1 MTLRWASLTAIA
13 LVTIWMLPAPPVAMK
28 DRPSRATTERIPG
41 QSSTSPA
48 QSETNRPP
56 RTSSPYPQAYACPMH
71 LDVRSDEP
79 GKCPKCLM
87 PLAPLAPPTPG
98 EFDLRLTT
106 EPAAI
111 LPRRKL
117 TLRFTVI
124 NPKTDRQARDFVIMH
139 DELFHLFIVSQDMTH
154 FQHIHPTFQ
163 PDGSFVIETVLPQP
177 GVYKLYCD
185 FYPAEGLPQV
195 LHTHLVTAGF
205 QPDLF
210 ASIPQLTPDT
220 TLTRIADG
228 MKIDLTLDP
237 PTIIAGRETTLKY
250 HLTDEKT
257 GEPVTDLRPYL
268 AAWGH
273 TLILSQDQSDYIHSH
288 PTETVPDNADRETLR
303 GGPDVT
309 FTALFPRPGIYRI
322 WTQFLRGETLTTV
335 SFTARAERLR

>member
-1 MTLRWASLTAIA
+1 MTLRRIS
-13 LVTIWMLPAPPVAMK
+13 VTSVTLLIIWMPLARPAAIRDRLSPV
-28 DRPSRATTERIPG
+28 TTETIQG
-41 QSSTSPA
+41 QSSTSPG

-56 RTSSPYPQAYACPMH
+56 SPPSPYPQVYACPMH
-71 LDVRSDEP
+71 LDVRSSEP

-98 EFDLRLTT
+98 DFDLRVTT

-111 LPRRKL
+111 LPNRKL
-117 TLRFTVI
+117 RLRFTVI
-124 NPKTDRQARDFVIMH
+124 NPKTGRQARDFVIMH

-154 FQHIHPTFQ
+154 FQHIHPAFQ

-177 GVYKLYCD
+177 GIYKLYCD

-195 LHTHLVTAGF
+195 LQTHLVTAGF

-210 ASIPQLTPDT
+210 ASIPQLVPDT
-220 TLTRIADG
+220 TLTRTADG

-250 HLTDEKT
+250 YLTDEKT
-257 GEPVTDLRPYL
+257 GDPVTDLRPYL

-288 PTETVPDNADRETLR
+288 PTETVPDTADRETLR
-303 GGPDVT
+303 GGPHVT
-309 FTALFPRPGIYRI
+309 FGAIFPRPGIYRI
-322 WTQFLRGETLTTV
+322 WSQFLRGETLTTV
-335 SFTARAERLR
+335 SFTVRAERLR